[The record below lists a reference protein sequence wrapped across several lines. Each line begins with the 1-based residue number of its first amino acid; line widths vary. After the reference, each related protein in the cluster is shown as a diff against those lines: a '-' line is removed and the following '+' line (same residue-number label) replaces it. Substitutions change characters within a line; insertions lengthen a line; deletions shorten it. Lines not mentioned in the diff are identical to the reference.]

1 MLLRPRSVARASS
14 VALSVSISILA
25 SGVAGCGGE
34 GEPEPLGTAR
44 EEVVFCP
51 GPNVVQGIDVSVYQ
65 GNIDWPA
72 VKGSGIEFA
81 IARVSDGTFHDT
93 KFDQNWP
100 AMKAAGLIRGSY
112 QFFEPGEDP
121 SVQADLMIQKVGVLG
136 TGDLPCVL
144 DVEATGGQSAGTI
157 AANIHTWFDK
167 IKAGTGKTPFIYTG
181 KYFWKD
187 NVASN
192 PDFGNTPLWLA
203 AYVSPCPDT
212 PVPWTSWAMWQY
224 SSSGKIPGIAGNVD
238 LDEYNGTLQD
248 LKAFAGLDPDWGAK
262 YVSQSF
268 PLASVPLVMTVNQT
282 IAGDIELENVGKKA
296 WDASTKL
303 GTTQP
308 RDRASELVAADWLA
322 PNRPSGVKGTI
333 MPGESY
339 KFAFSLHA
347 PNKPGTYLEY
357 FGVLE
362 EGVAWF
368 SDAGQGG
375 PPDNQLEVQVQV
387 IAAEYQAELVKQSFP
402 TLAEAPIDL
411 QVGASLDGWIDLK
424 NVGTAPW
431 KAGETMLAPTPRDKD
446 SALAAPSWL
455 SPTRVSTLT
464 SDVKPGEVG
473 HFALTIFGG
482 SQGDFTQTLG
492 LVEEG
497 VTWFA
502 DAPKGGGPADDF
514 LAIHVVVGPDT
525 QGGVGGGGGSDG
537 ASGSTVTGSTKGGC
551 SCDVAADTGSP
562 SGAWLGAAAMALVAG
577 RRRLPR
583 RARTRTR

>member
-1 MLLRPRSVARASS
+1 MLLRLRLLAGLPSAALCL
-14 VALSVSISILA
+14 VALSV
-25 SGVAGCGGE
+25 AGCIAGDGPE
-34 GEPEPLGTAR
+34 GESLGTAQ

-51 GPNVVQGIDVSVYQ
+51 GPSLVKGIDVSVYQ
-65 GNIDWPA
+65 GNIDWAA

-81 IARVSDGTFHDT
+81 IARVSDGSYKDT

-112 QFFEPGEDP
+112 QFFEPDEDP
-121 SVQADLMIQKVGVLG
+121 NAQADLMIQKVGVLG
-136 TGDLPCVL
+136 AGDLPCVL

-192 PDFGNTPLWLA
+192 PDFADIPLWLA

-212 PVPWTSWAMWQY
+212 PSPWTAWTMWQY
-224 SSSGKIPGIAGNVD
+224 SSSGSIPGISGNVD

-248 LKAFAGLDPDWGAK
+248 LKVFAGLDPDWGAK

-268 PLASVPLVMTVNQT
+268 PLASMPLVMTVNQT
-282 IAGDIELENVGKKA
+282 IAGNIELQNVGKLA
-296 WDASTKL
+296 WDGNTRL

-308 RDRASELVAADWLA
+308 RDRMSELAAADWLN
-322 PNRPSGVKGTI
+322 PTRPSAVKGAV

-339 KFAFSLHA
+339 KFEFSLHA
-347 PNKPGTYLEY
+347 PNKPGTYFEY
-357 FGVLE
+357 FGVVQ
-362 EGVAWF
+362 EGVHWF

-375 PPDNQLEVQVQV
+375 PPDDQLEVQVQV
-387 IAAEYQAELVKQSFP
+387 IAAEYQAELVIQSFP
-402 TLAEAPIDL
+402 GVDEAPIEL
-411 QVGASLDGWIDLK
+411 ATGGSLDGFMDLK
-424 NVGTAPW
+424 NVGTAVW
-431 KAGETMLAPTPRDKD
+431 KAGEIKLAPTPRDKD

-455 SPTRVSTLT
+455 SPQRVSTLAM
-464 SDVKPGEVG
+464 DVKPGDVG
-473 HFALTIFGG
+473 HFPLTIFGATA
-482 SQGDFTQTLG
+482 GDFTQTFG
-492 LVEEG
+492 LVEDG

-514 LAIHVVVGPDT
+514 LAIHVLVGSNT
-525 QGGVGGGGGSDG
+525 QSGVGGGGGSEGVGGGGDNG
-537 ASGSTVTGSTKGGC
+537 PVKGGC
-551 SCDVAADTGSP
+551 DCGVASDSGSA
-562 SGAWLGAAAMALVAG
+562 SGAWLGAAAIALFAG
-577 RRRLPR
+577 RRRRGALN
-583 RARTRTR
+583 